1 MWRRTENSADTRQV
15 VHQRIDRD
23 KPDERSHGQ
32 PQHRSKGDAPS
43 TSHRG
48 RFELHVRTHPQP
60 TDQPEHE
67 AWPGGTADT
76 DTGRPCHTEAQL
88 TRRHDPERKLAERDH
103 AAAELTDRDHSRR
116 QLADRDDPGCQLADR
131 NDARGFCS
139 ERDQPHGRRRYR
151 PLSPADDVACGSFEG
166 ATRE

>member
-23 KPDERSHGQ
+23 KPDESSHGQ
-32 PQHRSKGDAPS
+32 PQHRSKGDAPP

-67 AWPGGTADT
+67 AGPGGTADT
-76 DTGRPCHTEAQL
+76 DTGRPRHTEAQL
-88 TRRHDPERKLAERDH
+88 TGRHDPERKLAEREH
-103 AAAELTDRDHSRR
+103 AAAELTDCDHSRR
-116 QLADRDDPGCQLADR
+116 QLTDRDDAGC
-131 NDARGFCS
+131 FCS
-139 ERDQPHGRRRYR
+139 EGDQSHGRRRYR
-151 PLSPADDVACGSFEG
+151 PVSPVDGSVRQFRGGTHE
-166 ATRE
+166 